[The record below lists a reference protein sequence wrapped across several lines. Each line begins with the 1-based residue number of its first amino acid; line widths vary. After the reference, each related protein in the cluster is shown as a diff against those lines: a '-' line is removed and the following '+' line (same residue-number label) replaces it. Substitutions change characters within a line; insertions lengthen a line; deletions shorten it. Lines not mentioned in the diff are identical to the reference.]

1 MSKKFDEAVVKFC
14 LYAHDLLNNGP
25 GQREM
30 AEALVVMQ
38 DCISKSK
45 AFVPPTPEEV
55 EKAGKELGFGVN
67 GDEFCDFYGSKNW
80 MVGKTK
86 MKNWKMALSRAIR
99 DGWCVR
105 KKTKEDL
112 FQESLPDAD
121 DPILDELFGK
131 VAG

>member
-55 EKAGKELGFGVN
+55 EKAGKELGFKVDGAV
-67 GDEFCDFYGSKNW
+67 FCDFYGSKGW
-80 MVGKTK
+80 MVGKNK
-86 MKNWKMALSRAIR
+86 MKAWGMALSQACRK
-99 DGWCVR
+99 GWCL
-105 KKTKEDL
+105 KEKTKEDL
-112 FQESLPDAD
+112 FQDSLPDAD